1 MNGSTKQKVTYATV
15 GSSVICPHWCS
26 ILVVP
31 EDDTLPSIKKFCALW
46 IVFPEVGFVSVSL
59 GVANVGC
66 RGSKPARVLDRKSVA
81 EVSKLAGQCGNRTHD
96 STKALR
102 LTLAAP
108 EVHQLHHLSQ
118 STFADIW
125 FLTGVLEGGQIL
137 TLQEKKMR
145 HRASSHTW
153 CHTSSNW

>member
-46 IVFPEVGFVSVSL
+46 IVFLEVGFVSVSL

-66 RGSKPARVLDRKSVA
+66 RGSKPARVLDRKICGWGIKTSWPVRESNSWFNQSAAFDAGSTWSSPVA
-81 EVSKLAGQCGNRTHD
+81 PLEPEHFCWHLILNRSSGRWADSYSAGEENET
-96 STKALR
+96 
-102 LTLAAP
+102 
-108 EVHQLHHLSQ
+108 
-118 STFADIW
+118 
-125 FLTGVLEGGQIL
+125 
-137 TLQEKKMR
+137 
-145 HRASSHTW
+145 
-153 CHTSSNW
+153 